1 MLQKQKGFIPIIGI
15 LILLAGLAA
24 SLYLVKNPTIFRPK
38 AADER
43 TRIEFVDAAGNL
55 ITRTNTNQVKL
66 KLNYVLPPESP
77 LVSDNFQPSPP
88 FYATFFYPWYGNAS
102 INNSW
107 YHWNGLGHTPPDN
120 WFSHFLP

>member
-1 MLQKQKGFIPIIGI
+1 MLQKQKGFIHIIGI

-55 ITRTNTNQVKL
+55 ITQTNTQQVRL
-66 KLNYVLPPESP
+66 KLTYVPPP
-77 LVSDNFQPSPP
+77 VPTPSPVSFP
-88 FYATFFYPWYGNAS
+88 GDFQDVTQATGFRFGAWDGSTCMDTAK
-102 INNSW
+102 I
-107 YHWNGLGHTPPDN
+107 
-120 WFSHFLP
+120 